1 MAFALHKGIHASY
14 GGSNCTGHLRSYSRH
29 SAVKSLTVNNSV
41 AVAVAPAAPVQLTH
55 AEAPSKRPD
64 TSKVRPRVLRTTH
77 STASPTILGNAVTAL
92 SKVSEHHERLCTTLS
107 TEGAVTVVLQA
118 CKPAGSIGGSG
129 ASPSA

>member
-14 GGSNCTGHLRSYSRH
+14 GGSNCTGSYSRNP
-29 SAVKSLTVNNSV
+29 AVSLTVNNSV